1 MAGLNL
7 STPQEVLDYIS
18 ANDIRII
25 DIRFSDLLG
34 TWQHFST
41 LSTEIDEDTFV
52 EGLGFDGSS
61 IRGFQQIQESD
72 MMLVPDPTTAFMDP
86 FTDEPTLCI
95 ICDVRDPINDTPYT
109 RDPRYIARKAEE
121 YLKSSGVAD
130 VSFWGPELEHFIFD
144 HVEFNF

>member
-52 EGLGFDGSS
+52 AVSYTHLT
-61 IRGFQQIQESD
+61 
-72 MMLVPDPTTAFMDP
+72 LPTTP
-86 FTDEPTLCI
+86 N
-95 ICDVRDPINDTPYT
+95 V
-109 RDPRYIARKAEE
+109 
-121 YLKSSGVAD
+121 
-130 VSFWGPELEHFIFD
+130 
-144 HVEFNF
+144 